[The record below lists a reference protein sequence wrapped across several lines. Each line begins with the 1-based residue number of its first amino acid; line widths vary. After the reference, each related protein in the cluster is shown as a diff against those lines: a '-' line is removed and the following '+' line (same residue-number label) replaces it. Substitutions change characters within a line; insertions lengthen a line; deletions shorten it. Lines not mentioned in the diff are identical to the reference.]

1 MNLLQAIEEN
11 FFAIGRYWG
20 NLNSKIV
27 QAQSISAMSTGIPVA
42 DLNWVWNEKHLT
54 VKDSRD
60 IDNIIKNYEQ
70 LALPFWWWVYPC
82 GQANESRIILESK
95 GLKYLMAIPCLAMD
109 LTSLPA
115 EMSIN
120 AATKVAIVQNTGD
133 LNLWEE
139 LSFAGFEFAAD
150 AIIPY
155 HRFVTSFD
163 ISEQSPQKLFLVY
176 LNGAPVA
183 SSLLFMNK
191 DTAGIYFVS
200 TLPAYRNRRIGLALT
215 NYIINYAK
223 KLGLK
228 LCILQA
234 SELGLNVYR
243 RAGFRE
249 YCHADVYSRA
259 ALEKS

>member
-1 MNLLQAIEEN
+1 
-11 FFAIGRYWG
+11 
-20 NLNSKIV
+20 
-27 QAQSISAMSTGIPVA
+27 
-42 DLNWVWNEKHLT
+42 
-54 VKDSRD
+54 
-60 IDNIIKNYEQ
+60 
-70 LALPFWWWVYPC
+70 
-82 GQANESRIILESK
+82 
-95 GLKYLMAIPCLAMD
+95 
-109 LTSLPA
+109 
-115 EMSIN
+115 
-120 AATKVAIVQNTGD
+120 
-133 LNLWEE
+133 
-139 LSFAGFEFAAD
+139 
-150 AIIPY
+150 
-155 HRFVTSFD
+155 VTSFD